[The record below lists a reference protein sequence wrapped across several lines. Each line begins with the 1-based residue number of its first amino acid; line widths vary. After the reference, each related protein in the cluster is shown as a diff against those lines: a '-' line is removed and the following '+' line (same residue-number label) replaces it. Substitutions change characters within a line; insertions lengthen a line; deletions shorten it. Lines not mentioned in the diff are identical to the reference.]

1 MSVPSS
7 TSSSNLRLPKL
18 RWNEVLPGAVA
29 LLLMAVSVMEAG
41 LALRGI
47 RPNPTESVRAW
58 VQQRSRA
65 DAMGNKAL
73 ALVGSS
79 RILLDTDLQA
89 LREETGM
96 QPVQL
101 GIEGNS
107 FTPVLHGLAMDPAFH
122 GSVLVDLDFPTLVTP
137 PRYDAAADYERY
149 YQAHR
154 DDRFT
159 YARIEDQLTDLVRGS
174 LRSYA
179 DGSRPSTA
187 LRDRLLHQP
196 DPAQYLKVL
205 PDRSILAD
213 YSKTP
218 MPYLYYFRALRDLD
232 GSADLPPGK
241 SYRQIGDLIESG
253 IAGLQPQDDSPLL
266 VQLPALRT
274 DVAAIRAKGGQVY
287 FVVFPRSGY
296 VREMDDRRFPR
307 PLFWDRFAAEVPA
320 PALNFE
326 DVPTLAALYCPDGS
340 HLDYRQRGV
349 FTHALLQAMHLGAM
363 R

>member
-1 MSVPSS
+1 M
-7 TSSSNLRLPKL
+7 
-18 RWNEVLPGAVA
+18 LPGAAA
-29 LLLMAVSVMEAG
+29 LLLMAASVMEAG

-65 DAMGNKAL
+65 DAMGGRAL

-79 RILLDTDLQA
+79 RILLDTDLKVLHA
-89 LREETGM
+89 ATGM

-107 FTPVLHGLAMDPAFH
+107 FTPVLHGLALDPSFQ
-122 GSVLVDLDFPTLVTP
+122 GSVLVDLDFPTLLTP

-179 DGSRPSTA
+179 DGSRPATA
-187 LRDRLLHQP
+187 LWDRLLHRP
-196 DPAQYLKVL
+196 DPAQYLTIL

-218 MPYLYYFRALRDLD
+218 MPYLYFFRSLRNLD

-241 SYRQIGDLIESG
+241 SYRQIGGLIESG
-253 IAGLQPQDDSPLL
+253 IAGLQPMDDSPLRQL
-266 VQLPALRT
+266 LPALKA

-287 FVVFPRSGY
+287 FVEFPRSGY
-296 VREMDDRRFPR
+296 MREMDDRRFPR
-307 PLFWDRFAAEVPA
+307 ALFWNRFTAEVPA

-326 DVPTLAALYCPDGS
+326 DVPSLAALYCPDGS
-340 HLDYRQRGV
+340 HLDYRQRGA
-349 FTHALLQAMHLGAM
+349 FTRALLQAMHLGAM